1 MPKCDFDN
9 SIEIKVRHRCSPVN
23 LLHIQTGKNEKHFK
37 EGEGVRAVLA
47 TVFKLILTKAP
58 KNTYLQGWVM

>member
-23 LLHIQTGKNEKHFK
+23 LLHIQTGKNEKYFK
-37 EGEGVRAVLA
+37 EGEGVGAVLA
-47 TVFKLILTKAP
+47 TVLKLILTKAP

>member
-23 LLHIQTGKNEKHFK
+23 LLHIQTGKNEKYFK

>member
-23 LLHIQTGKNEKHFK
+23 LLHIQTGKNEKYFK
-37 EGEGVRAVLA
+37 EGEGVGAVLA

>member
-23 LLHIQTGKNEKHFK
+23 LLDIQTGKNEKYFK
-37 EGEGVRAVLA
+37 EGEGVGEGVR
-47 TVFKLILTKAP
+47 
-58 KNTYLQGWVM
+58 WVG

>member
-1 MPKCDFDN
+1 MSKCDFDN
-9 SIEIKVRHRCSPVN
+9 STEIKMRHRCSLLN
-23 LLHIQTGKNEKHFK
+23 LLHIQTGKNEKYFK
-37 EGEGVRAVLA
+37 GGEGVGAVLA